1 MGERIIK
8 RLIIGVIFLILA
20 VAFYAVYI
28 NAASNRRVQSVMSEN
43 YLPVYTAQAD
53 YQKIYPSIKD
63 LNLTVKIPW
72 MAEVVVS
79 NSGTVKE
86 SLARTGQSV
95 KKGQILAVLESP
107 EIEADIASVD
117 GQIEQARAQLIS
129 AQQTTLR
136 YYNLLQVGGVSAQDY
151 DSAVASRD
159 VARGSL
165 DSAIAQKRHLLAQ
178 KEKLILRAPED
189 GDILTSYCY
198 PQYYAAAGQVMFVL
212 GDFSKLYVQIDLKDS
227 TIKMNKLAQKTWEI
241 ILEKKYI
248 LHKAYP
254 GYIKG
259 NKEKLLVKPIQFSP
273 ELNVP
278 SEMRTV
284 IWEIQNKNNFLEP
297 TTYQNVMIISDS
309 EENVLAVPLEAVW
322 DLKHFPKL
330 YVVDDMNKVHLRQVK
345 TGFADEKYI
354 QILSGVKK
362 GEKVV
367 ISGNKGLTEGL
378 KVTVMN

>member
-8 RLIIGVIFLILA
+8 RLIIGVIFLIIA

-28 NAASNRRVQSVMSEN
+28 NAVSNRRVQSVMSEN

-53 YQKIYPSIKD
+53 YQKIYPSIKE

-86 SLARTGQSV
+86 ALAVTGQSV
-95 KKGQILAVLESP
+95 KKGQVLAVLESP
-107 EIEADIASVD
+107 EVEADIASAE
-117 GQIEQARAQLIS
+117 GQIEQAKAQLIS
-129 AQQTTLR
+129 AQQTALR
-136 YYNLLQVGGVSAQDY
+136 YHNLLQAGGVSAQDY

-165 DSAIAQKRHLLAQ
+165 DSATAQKKHLEAQ

-198 PQYYAAAGQVMFVL
+198 PEYYAAAGQVMFVL
-212 GDFSKLYVQIDLKDS
+212 GDFSKLYVETELKDS
-227 TIKMNKLAQKTWEI
+227 VIKGNKLAQKTWKI
-241 ILEKKYI
+241 MLEEKYI

-259 NKEKLLVKPIQFSP
+259 KKGNLLIKPIQFSP
-273 ELNVP
+273 ELNIP
-278 SEMRTV
+278 SEIRTV

-297 TTYQNVMIISDS
+297 TTYRNVTIISDS
-309 EENVLAVPLEAVW
+309 EELVLAVPREAVW

-330 YVVDDMNKVHLRQVK
+330 YVVDDTSKVHLRQVK
-345 TGFADEKYI
+345 IGFADEKYI

-362 GEKVV
+362 GEKVIV
-367 ISGNKGLTEGL
+367 SGNKGLTEGL